1 MDVIWFLITTLVG
14 GVILGVLGKLVAPGD
29 RDNIPFWLT
38 VVCGIVG
45 MLVGSFLYWAAFGS
59 DNKNFDGH
67 AATWDN
73 ATNGIDWMRHLWQV
87 GVAALAVMAAAFV
100 TGRTKTKV

>member
-14 GVILGVLGKLVAPGD
+14 GLILGVLGKLVAPGD

-38 VVCGIVG
+38 VVCGIIG
-45 MLVGSFLYWAAFGS
+45 MLVGSFLYWGAFG
-59 DNKNFDGH
+59 DNNKAFDGH

-100 TGRTKTKV
+100 TGRSKAKI